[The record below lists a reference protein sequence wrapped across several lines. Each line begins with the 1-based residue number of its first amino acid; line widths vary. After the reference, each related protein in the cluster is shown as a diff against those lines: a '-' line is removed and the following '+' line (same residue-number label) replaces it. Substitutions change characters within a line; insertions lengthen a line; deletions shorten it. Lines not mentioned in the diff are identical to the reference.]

1 MLGVTPL
8 GLIFGPR
15 QLNRFLPPSYAT
27 MSLNT
32 RGIIMFATI
41 NQFFT
46 TFGAPVMVPVLLL
59 IIARSLRVPWGQA
72 AQSALAAGVGLTG
85 FSWLISAFTPLVTKL
100 IHQLVNS
107 AGIQRPVV
115 DLGWQTGSLA
125 AFSAPVGLAV
135 FGFSLLLEL
144 LLFALGY
151 TRIFM
156 PANLWNN
163 FGFML

>member
-1 MLGVTPL
+1 MVALRATKITSPPWRTCSNANARPKPPVAPL

-15 QLNRFLPPSYAT
+15 QLNRFLPPGYAT

-72 AQSALAAGVGLTG
+72 AQSALAAG
-85 FSWLISAFTPLVTKL
+85 FF
-100 IHQLVNS
+100 
-107 AGIQRPVV
+107 
-115 DLGWQTGSLA
+115 DLL
-125 AFSAPVGLAV
+125 
-135 FGFSLLLEL
+135 
-144 LLFALGY
+144 
-151 TRIFM
+151 
-156 PANLWNN
+156 N
-163 FGFML
+163 